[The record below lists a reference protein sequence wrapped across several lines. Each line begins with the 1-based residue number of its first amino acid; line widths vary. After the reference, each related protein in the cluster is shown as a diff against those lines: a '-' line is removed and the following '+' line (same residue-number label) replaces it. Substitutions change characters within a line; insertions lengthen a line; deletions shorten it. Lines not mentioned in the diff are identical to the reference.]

1 MSSQTYIADMFVLST
16 VESEILLENDDGS
29 HNVKNV
35 HFDEIMIE
43 MYGNFKPVPLIHVI
57 PIQAVI
63 IFLSVFFNTLVA
75 MYYRKAKT
83 SNRPYVLALVVL
95 DFVCVLFVVPVKL
108 VTSLVDGSHVM
119 EMIRLDITFWVYLLY
134 VTPSFFLAVDRFMA
148 VFFPHK
154 FKLWSKKIRNFKIVF
169 FVIYCA
175 LVLAFTVS
183 YLLGPGLMIIFGLM
197 VAFIMLIVIVLGS
210 FAMYIAI
217 YVKLVRARK
226 SMKEMQSGARVS
238 KSKSHM
244 KAIKIG
250 SMLFIV

>member
-35 HFDEIMIE
+35 DFDEIMIE

-57 PIQAVI
+57 PIHAVI
-63 IFLSVFFNTLVA
+63 LVVCVLCNTLVA

-95 DFVCVLFVVPVKL
+95 DFVGVLFIVPTVL
-108 VTSLVDGSHVM
+108 VTQLVKGTGVL
-119 EMIRLDITFWVYLLY
+119 EMIRYEVGMWVYILY

-154 FKLWSKKIRNFKIVF
+154 FKLWSKKIRNFKIVA
-169 FVIYCA
+169 FVVYSV
-175 LVLAFTVS
+175 LVLAFRVTDFVGS
-183 YLLGPGLMIIFGLM
+183 DLSLVFGLM
-197 VAFIMLIVIVLGS
+197 VSFKMIILIVLGS

-217 YVKLVRARK
+217 YVKLARARK
-226 SMKEMQSGARVS
+226 NMEAMQSGGKTGDTR
-238 KSKSHM
+238 
-244 KAIKIG
+244 
-250 SMLFIV
+250 L